1 MRFQVLTALVTLAAT
16 AFADVEFTSPAAG
29 VQIPG
34 GTAMTITWT
43 DDGTSPTIDQFSA
56 YTLNLMA
63 GGATSASVA
72 VAATIKTNV
81 AYVGTTGTITF
92 TVPLTAGKT
101 STNGYFLQMVSVGVD
116 GGQDI
121 VYSKRFGLTG
131 MTGTF
136 SAAQIAGITAVGSS
150 TAAGLPAAHNLAAA
164 AATGAA
170 AIGGEMYTVPYH
182 LQTGL
187 IKYAPI
193 QPMPGTKITAKTPSM
208 MNPSTSFTIFKTYA
222 PPATITYTATE
233 SQTFTASIQTFFTT
247 ASASAATQPTAA
259 DMKKYLNRWKD

>member
-1 MRFQVLTALVTLAAT
+1 
-16 AFADVEFTSPAAG
+16 
-29 VQIPG
+29 
-34 GTAMTITWT
+34 
-43 DDGTSPTIDQFSA
+43 
-56 YTLNLMA
+56 
-63 GGATSASVA
+63 
-72 VAATIKTNV
+72 
-81 AYVGTTGTITF
+81 
-92 TVPLTAGKT
+92 
-101 STNGYFLQMVSVGVD
+101 MVSVGVD

-233 SQTFTASIQTFFTT
+233 SQTFTASSRENPVSPDLLHHCFCTALLTSLEIGICCYSAHRCRYEEIPQSLEGLDLWDYSRILCFMGVLCVFWSLITSNGTTQGRRSQTFVFWFLVRGDGI
-247 ASASAATQPTAA
+247 AL
-259 DMKKYLNRWKD
+259 MLRRLMYIE